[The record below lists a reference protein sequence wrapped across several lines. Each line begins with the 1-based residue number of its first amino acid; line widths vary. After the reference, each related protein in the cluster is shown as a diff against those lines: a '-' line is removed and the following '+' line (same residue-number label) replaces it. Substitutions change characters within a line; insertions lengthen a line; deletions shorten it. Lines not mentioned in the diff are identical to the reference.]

1 MQTSNQQPLLTPQI
15 PAGEEAKVADIFSA
29 IEQRVGFVPDGL
41 RLYSFSPTLLQNF
54 VGNIG
59 YFNSGERISP
69 KVMAMIR
76 YLGSW
81 RAQCNFCI
89 DMNEGFL
96 TNMGLSLDEIRA
108 ARDNPEAAPLDEK
121 EKSLMRLALKALSE
135 TGSLSAADIDAAR
148 RQGWSDRDIFDA
160 VAQATSNRAFN
171 MVLRAFNVERHG
183 VYS

>member
-1 MQTSNQQPLLTPQI
+1 MQTQDKQPLLTPKI
-15 PAGEEAKVADIFSA
+15 PPGEEAGVAEIFSA

-41 RLYSFSPTLLQNF
+41 RLYSISPPLLQNF

-59 YFNSGERISP
+59 YFNSGERIPP

-76 YLGSW
+76 YLGSS
-81 RAQCNFCI
+81 RANCKFCI
-89 DMNEGFL
+89 DLNEGFL

-108 ARDNPEAAPLDEK
+108 ARSNPESAPLDEK
-121 EKSLMRLALKALSE
+121 EKTLLRLALKALDDAV
-135 TGSLSAADIDAAR
+135 GLSAADIDAAR
-148 RQGWSDRDIFDA
+148 KQGWSDRDIFDA

-171 MVLRAFNVERHG
+171 MMLRAFNVERHG